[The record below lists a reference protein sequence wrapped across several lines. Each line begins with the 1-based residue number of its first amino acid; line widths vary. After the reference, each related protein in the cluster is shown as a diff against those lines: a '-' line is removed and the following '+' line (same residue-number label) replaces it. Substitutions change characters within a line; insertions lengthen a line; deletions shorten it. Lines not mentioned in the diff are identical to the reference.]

1 MASNQF
7 DVSNQIRQLKKEL
20 DVKST
25 KTRLVA
31 GFYNESLTTKIAK
44 KTKPAFFVDINCDFL
59 QNKHF
64 TGYLNIISSKY
75 TNII

>member
-1 MASNQF
+1 MQSFLQLTIHAQNIAFHEVGRQAIMNDPLWKKGSFAMASNQF

-31 GFYNESLTTKIAK
+31 GFYNESLTVK
-44 KTKPAFFVDINCDFL
+44 
-59 QNKHF
+59 
-64 TGYLNIISSKY
+64 
-75 TNII
+75 